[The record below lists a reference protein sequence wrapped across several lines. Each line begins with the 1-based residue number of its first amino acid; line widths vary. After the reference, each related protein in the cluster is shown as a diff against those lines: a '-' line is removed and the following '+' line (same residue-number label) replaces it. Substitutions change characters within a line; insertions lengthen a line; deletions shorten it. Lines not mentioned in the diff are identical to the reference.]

1 MPAGPSATDRAYQ
14 FAKKRILDGRFPGGE
29 LITEGDISEGVGISR
44 TPVREAFLRL
54 ESEGLLRLYPK
65 RGALVTPISVGQVE
79 SVMETR
85 LVIERHALTKV
96 IALGVT
102 PLAELEK
109 ELARQTRFAE
119 NSRPREFVEA
129 DREFHRLYVA
139 AAANPIL
146 LGLYDSLRD
155 QQSRMGLSAI
165 ARDERRTAQIIEEH
179 TRILAALARPSAEE
193 AVAVIDDHLS
203 ETLRLLLFHPTGA
216 PGHAA

>member
-1 MPAGPSATDRAYQ
+1 MTAASATDRAHQ
-14 FAKKRILDGRFPGGE
+14 WTKARILDGRFPGGE
-29 LITEGDISEGVGISR
+29 LITEGEVSTGVGVSR

-85 LVIERHALTKV
+85 LVIERHALAKV
-96 IALGVT
+96 IALGSA
-102 PLAELEK
+102 PKAEMEQA
-109 ELARQTRFAE
+109 LARQVRFAA
-119 NSRPREFVEA
+119 RDDPRAFVEA

-146 LGLYDSLRD
+146 LALYDSLRD

-165 ARDERRTAQIIEEH
+165 ARDERRTALILEEH
-179 TRILAALARPSAEE
+179 TRLVAALGRRDVADASAI
-193 AVAVIDDHLS
+193 IDAHLS
-203 ETLRLLLFHPTGA
+203 ETLRLLLSHPVAVGFRA
-216 PGHAA
+216 D